1 MSPLRLSD
9 GTVIPANSFITMA
22 TNSIARDEQYY
33 PNADEF
39 HGFRFYEKRLSSEKE
54 RMRHQFVTTGADS
67 LPFGH
72 GKFACPGR
80 FFAATQIKMIL
91 ATILINYDVKFPD
104 DQTARPTNIF
114 SGEGIGPDRTQKVTF
129 VPRHEVI

>member
-1 MSPLRLSD
+1 MSPLHLSD

-33 PNADEF
+33 PNPDEF
-39 HGFRFYEKRLSSEKE
+39 QGFRFHDKRVSSEKE
-54 RMRHQFVTTGADS
+54 RSRHQFVTTGVDS

-80 FFAATQIKMIL
+80 FFAATQVKMVL
-91 ATILINYDVKFPD
+91 ATILINYDVEFPGD
-104 DQTARPTNIF
+104 RKARPLNIF
-114 SGEGIGPDRTQKVTF
+114 SGEGIGPDRAQKITF
-129 VPRHEVI
+129 TPRHVVA